1 MTAVPSTFKI
11 PRVVDALTLQKQ
23 SCRNHALRL
32 RLCQLYVEDETFSP
46 FSIPVRPQIS
56 FG

>member
-23 SCRNHALRL
+23 SCRNHALQL
-32 RLCQLYVEDETFSP
+32 RLCQLYVEDETFSLRH
-46 FSIPVRPQIS
+46 SRETSNQLWL
-56 FG
+56 